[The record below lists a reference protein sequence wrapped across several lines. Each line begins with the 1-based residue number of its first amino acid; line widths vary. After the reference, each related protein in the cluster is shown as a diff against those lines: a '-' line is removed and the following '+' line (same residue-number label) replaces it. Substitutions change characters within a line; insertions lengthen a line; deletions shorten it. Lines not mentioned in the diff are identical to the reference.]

1 MTGMFCA
8 VGSAETFLGML
19 MLSKSGPLSARVWS
33 YSIINNGQDVATA
46 AQITSLRFTQSGGGA
61 CSLAPVV
68 GTASVDGGAAQSLP
82 VQLGDMAPDSR
93 IPVDITIDFSSC
105 PIGARFAV
113 TIIIQGGIELALG
126 EAQPQPV
133 SGSGPAPA
141 LGYFRTA
148 WTDERRFTPRSKT

>member
-1 MTGMFCA
+1 MIGLFCA

-33 YSIINNGQDVATA
+33 YSIINSGQDVATG
-46 AQITSLRFTQSGGGA
+46 AQITSLTFTQNGGGA
-61 CSLAPVV
+61 CSMAPVV

-113 TIIIQGGIELALG
+113 TIIIQGGIELA
-126 EAQPQPV
+126 EADRV
-133 SGSGPAPA
+133 SGSGPASA
-141 LGYFRTA
+141 LGYSRTGA
-148 WTDERRFTPRSKT
+148 TGQRRFTKRNT